1 MRHLEP
7 PRPPSR
13 DELRTFAW
21 TVGAAFVALGALL
34 AWRGR
39 VVPGAVAAGGGV
51 LLALAGLAAPR
62 RLAPVHRAWMALAM
76 AMSRL
81 TTPLLMAA
89 VYFLVL
95 TPIALA
101 RRLLGRNALVR
112 PRDARTHWIPR
123 PPSDRRSD
131 LRRQF

>member
-13 DELRTFAW
+13 DQLRAFAW
-21 TVGAAFVALGALL
+21 TVGTAFVLLGALL

-39 VVPGAVAAGGGV
+39 LVPAAVSAGAGL
-51 LLALAGLAAPR
+51 LLALAGLVVPR
-62 RLAPVHRAWMALAM
+62 RLAPVHRAWMALAV
-76 AMSRL
+76 AMSRV
-81 TTPLLMAA
+81 TTPLLMSV
-89 VYFLVL
+89 VYFAVL
-95 TPIALA
+95 TPIALV

-112 PRDARTHWIPR
+112 PRGAPTHWIPR
-123 PPSDRRSD
+123 PPSERRSD